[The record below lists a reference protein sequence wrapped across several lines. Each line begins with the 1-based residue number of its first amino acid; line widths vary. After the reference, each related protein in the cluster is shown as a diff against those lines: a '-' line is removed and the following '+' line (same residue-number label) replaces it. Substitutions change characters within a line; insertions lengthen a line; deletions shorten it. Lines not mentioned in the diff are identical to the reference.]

1 MATEETKPQD
11 DKELPPTVGENVPD
25 VVKENLHSEAE
36 PATTEIPS
44 ANAPDP
50 TAVNAEDNP
59 NAARP
64 KAEKTPKATETD
76 EAVKPAKAKKEKA
89 PSVEDKPF
97 GDFIQQDYLP
107 ALKQGLEKLGTRSLE
122 LHFEK
127 RKIPIKGYDQAPE
140 CWQVI
145 GKWQPSYKQLREFN
159 IYFFDENIN
168 GLKGFACAE
177 GDLLSTMESFLI
189 DERRVSLD
197 LLVFGA
203 VQRLN
208 GQKWLTRN

>member
-1 MATEETKPQD
+1 MATEETNPQGE
-11 DKELPPTVGENVPD
+11 DKELPPTVGGNVPE
-25 VVKENLHSEAE
+25 VVKENLHSESTS
-36 PATTEIPS
+36 ATTEIPS

-50 TAVNAEDNP
+50 TAVENNVNSAK
-59 NAARP
+59 P
-64 KAEKTPKATETD
+64 KAAKSD
-76 EAVKPAKAKKEKA
+76 EALKPAKAKKEKA
-89 PSVEDKPF
+89 PGVEDKPF
-97 GDFIQQDYLP
+97 GEFIQQDYLP
-107 ALKQGLEKLGTRSLE
+107 ALKQGLESLGTRSLE

-159 IYFFDENIN
+159 IYFFDESIN

-189 DERRVSLD
+189 DERKVSLD

-208 GQKWLTRN
+208 GQKWLARN

>member
-1 MATEETKPQD
+1 MATEETKPQGES
-11 DKELPPTVGENVPD
+11 ELPPTVTDTVPD
-25 VVKENLHSEAE
+25 VVKENISSESE
-36 PATTEIPS
+36 PTATTIPS

-50 TAVNAEDNP
+50 TAVNDGDNP
-59 NAARP
+59 NAAKP
-64 KAEKTPKATETD
+64 KAAKPEKDTPTD
-76 EAVKPAKAKKEKA
+76 EAIKPAKAKKAKA
-89 PSVEDKPF
+89 PGVEDKPF

-159 IYFFDENIN
+159 IYFFEENIN
-168 GLKGFACAE
+168 ALKGFSCAE
-177 GDLLSTMESFLI
+177 GDNFSTMESFLI
-189 DERRVSLD
+189 DERKVSLD

-208 GQKWLTRN
+208 GQKWLALN

>member
-1 MATEETKPQD
+1 MATEETKPQGES
-11 DKELPPTVGENVPD
+11 ELPPTVTDTVPD
-25 VVKENLHSEAE
+25 VVKENISSESE
-36 PATTEIPS
+36 PTATTIPS

-50 TAVNAEDNP
+50 AAVNDGDNP
-59 NAARP
+59 NAAKP
-64 KAEKTPKATETD
+64 KAAKPGKDTPTD
-76 EAVKPAKAKKEKA
+76 EAVKPAKEKKAKA
-89 PSVEDKPF
+89 PGVEDKPF

-127 RKIPIKGYDQAPE
+127 RKIPIKGYAQAPE

-159 IYFFDENIN
+159 IYFFEENIN
-168 GLKGFACAE
+168 ALKGFSCAE
-177 GDLLSTMESFLI
+177 GDNFSTMESFLI
-189 DERRVSLD
+189 DERKVSLD

-208 GQKWLTRN
+208 GQKWLALN